1 MDVSSWLRDLGLENY
16 APAFRANDIEFEL
29 LSRLT
34 AEDLIA
40 LGVTSVGHRRKL
52 LDAIAL
58 LKNDTAGAAAEPI
71 ATALRPV
78 EAERRQ
84 LTVLLCDLVGSTA
97 LAARLDPEDLRAV
110 MQAYQ
115 AVCAEVVSRFEGHVA
130 KYMGDGVLAYF
141 GWPVAHEDDA
151 ERAVRAGL
159 AMIESI
165 ERLDSHADMQLRAR
179 AGIATGIVVVGDLIG
194 EGASREEAVV
204 GEVPN
209 LSARLQALAEP
220 GHLVISQATRRLVG
234 GLFELADLGPQRLK
248 GFAEP
253 IMAWRVAGES
263 RAEGRF
269 EARQTAGLTPL
280 VGREQE
286 VALLLDRWGQARDG
300 EGQVVLLAGEPGIG
314 KSRLVREM
322 LGRLSDEP
330 HIRLLYQCSPH
341 HTTSPLHPLIEQLE
355 RATGFARDDPPATRL
370 NKLEAYLARGI
381 ERLDEVVPLIAG
393 LLGVP
398 TVERY
403 PALTLTPEV
412 QKRRT
417 LQALV
422 EHLAGLAAL
431 QPVLALYEDVHWID
445 PSMLELLGLVIERIG
460 RLPVLV
466 LITFRPE
473 FQPPRTGHAH
483 VTTLTMSRLGR
494 RQGADLVARVM
505 GDKPLPA
512 EIVEQIVART
522 DGVPLFVEE
531 LTKTVLELGLL
542 ADAGDHYE
550 LSGPLPPLAIP
561 TTLHNSLMARLDRL
575 APVKEVAQT
584 GAVIGR
590 EFSHELLA
598 AVAPM
603 SANQL
608 GDALEQLVSSELVFR
623 CGAPPEATYTFKH
636 ALVQDA
642 AYQSILKSRR
652 QQLHARIA
660 EALEQEFPDI
670 GQTQPEVLAQ
680 HFTEAGLAARSISYW
695 RSAGELAARR
705 CADVEAIAHLS
716 RCLDLI
722 GSLQNAAEH
731 LDEEFALRL
740 AIGGPLIATQG
751 HAAPEVERN
760 YSRAWTLCDQLGRS
774 AELFP
779 VLRGLWNYHLVRGEL
794 QRAHDLS
801 ARLVTLAEEQGH
813 QSAAPWPG
821 ALEAQRWSSLAG
833 SPMRRQR

>member
-16 APAFRANDIEFEL
+16 VPAFRANDIEFEL

-40 LGVTSVGHRRKL
+40 LGVTSVGHQRKL

-58 LKNDTAGAAAEPI
+58 LKNDTVGAAAEPI

-78 EAERRQ
+78 EAERRH
-84 LTVLLCDLVGSTA
+84 LTVLLCDLVDSTA

-159 AMIESI
+159 AMIASI
-165 ERLDSHADMQLRAR
+165 ERLDSHADVQLRAR

-204 GEVPN
+204 GEAPN
-209 LSARLQALAEP
+209 LAARLRALAEP

-234 GLFELADLGPQRLK
+234 GLFEFADLGPQRLK

-280 VGREQE
+280 VGREE
-286 VALLLDRWGQARDG
+286 EIALLLRRWGQARDG
-300 EGQVVLLAGEPGIG
+300 EGQIVLLAGEPGIG

-322 LGRLSDEP
+322 RGRLSEEP

-341 HTTSPLHPLIEQLE
+341 HTTSPLHPVIEQLQ
-355 RATGFARDDPPATRL
+355 RAAGFARDDPPATRL
-370 NKLEAYLARGI
+370 NKLEAYLARGS
-381 ERLDEVVPLIAG
+381 ERPDEVVPLIAG

-403 PALTLTPEV
+403 PPLTLTPEV

-494 RQGADLVARVM
+494 RQGADLVARVHGRQAASS
-505 GDKPLPA
+505 GDRRA
-512 EIVEQIVART
+512 DRGAHRWRT
-522 DGVPLFVEE
+522 AVRRG
-531 LTKTVLELGLL
+531 
-542 ADAGDHYE
+542 ADQ
-550 LSGPLPPLAIP
+550 
-561 TTLHNSLMARLDRL
+561 DR
-575 APVKEVAQT
+575 
-584 GAVIGR
+584 
-590 EFSHELLA
+590 
-598 AVAPM
+598 
-603 SANQL
+603 
-608 GDALEQLVSSELVFR
+608 
-623 CGAPPEATYTFKH
+623 
-636 ALVQDA
+636 
-642 AYQSILKSRR
+642 
-652 QQLHARIA
+652 ARIGPSRGRRRSLRTVRRPA
-660 EALEQEFPDI
+660 
-670 GQTQPEVLAQ
+670 
-680 HFTEAGLAARSISYW
+680 AARDPDNATRFADGPPRPP
-695 RSAGELAARR
+695 RSGQGGRPDRCRDRPGVLPRAARGSG
-705 CADVEAIAHLS
+705 ADVRE
-716 RCLDLI
+716 
-722 GSLQNAAEH
+722 
-731 LDEEFALRL
+731 
-740 AIGGPLIATQG
+740 P
-751 HAAPEVERN
+751 
-760 YSRAWTLCDQLGRS
+760 
-774 AELFP
+774 
-779 VLRGLWNYHLVRGEL
+779 
-794 QRAHDLS
+794 
-801 ARLVTLAEEQGH
+801 
-813 QSAAPWPG
+813 
-821 ALEAQRWSSLAG
+821 AG
-833 SPMRRQR
+833 